1 MAGIQKS
8 LKELLKYPSA
18 VVGLILTLLMIAL
31 AVYALIAIPYD
42 EAVRLWRG
50 GEGVWYTS
58 PRIAQPIWTN
68 WFSATKQPESF
79 AMKISDENVTRVD
92 GLSSSGFKE
101 IQITYDFD
109 YQADGFPSELALYFA
124 TTPGEKEPFVSVT
137 WLTPDGREIEVVD
150 MGLGVTETYF
160 LDQDT
165 RLTRRL
171 GRREADV
178 GLFLPPD
185 TDPEIHAS
193 ELEPL
198 KGPYQMV
205 INGRT
210 FEEGSDIIEA
220 EFVLYGKVSG
230 MAGTDHH
237 RRDLMISLIWGAPI
251 ALSFGLLASL
261 GISIFTII
269 ISAVGTWFGGLVD
282 SLIQRATEVNLT
294 LPFLSILIMVGTF
307 YSKSLWVILGVTVL
321 LSIFGAQIKAYRAIF
336 LQVKESTYI
345 EAAQA
350 YGASNMRIIFR
361 YLIPRIIP
369 LIIPN
374 LVLSVPTF
382 VFLEATLAQLGLGD
396 PVLPTWGKVIYDAA
410 ANAAVYNGQYY
421 WILEP
426 AILLSITGLAFALVG
441 FSLDRIF
448 NPRLRTLE

>member
-8 LKELLKYPSA
+8 LKELLNYPSA
-18 VVGLILTLLMIAL
+18 VVGLVLTLLMIIL
-31 AVYALIAIPYD
+31 ATYALIDIPYS

-50 GEGVWYTS
+50 GEGVWYKS
-58 PRIAQPIWTN
+58 PRTAQPVWTN
-68 WFSATKQPESF
+68 WFSDTKQPASF
-79 AMKISDENVTRVD
+79 SMKIANGSRVD
-92 GLSSSGFKE
+92 SVSSSGFKD
-101 IQITYDFD
+101 ILITYTFD
-109 YQADGFPSELALYFA
+109 YEADGFPSEMAIYFA
-124 TTPGEKEPFVSVT
+124 SEFTEKEPFVSVT
-137 WLTPDGREIEVVD
+137 WITPDGRELPVVD
-150 MGLGVTETYF
+150 MSLSTTETYF

-165 RLTRRL
+165 RLTRKL

-178 GLFLPPD
+178 GLFIPPD

-193 ELEPL
+193 QL
-198 KGPYQMV
+198 KPIKGTYQMV
-205 INGRT
+205 IKGST
-210 FEEGSDIIEA
+210 FEKDSDILEA
-220 EFVLYGKVSG
+220 EFVFYGKVAG
-230 MAGTDHH
+230 LAGTDHH
-237 RRDLMISLIWGAPI
+237 RRDLMISLLWGAPI

-261 GISIFTII
+261 GISIFTIVI
-269 ISAVGTWFGGLVD
+269 AATGTWFGGLVD
-282 SLIQRATEVNLT
+282 GLIQRATEVNLT
-294 LPFLSILIMVGTF
+294 LPFLSILIMIGTF
-307 YSKSLWVILGVTVL
+307 YSKSLWVMLGATVL

-350 YGASNMRIIFR
+350 YGASNMRIIFL

-410 ANAAVYNGQYY
+410 ANGAVYNGQFY

-426 AILLSITGLAFALVG
+426 AVLLSITGLAFALVG

>member
-1 MAGIQKS
+1 MAGLQKS
-8 LKELLKYPSA
+8 LKELLNYPSA
-18 VVGLILTLLMIAL
+18 VVGLVLTTLMIIL
-31 AVYALIAIPYD
+31 AIYALVTIPYD

-50 GEGVWYTS
+50 GQGVWYTS
-58 PRIAQPIWTN
+58 PRTAQPVWTN
-68 WFSATKQPESF
+68 FFSEKKQPESF
-79 AMKISDENVTRVD
+79 SMKIADAERVD
-92 GLSSSGFKE
+92 SVSSSGFKD
-101 IQITYDFD
+101 IQITYTFD
-109 YQADGFPSELALYFA
+109 YQADGFPSELAIYFESYSS
-124 TTPGEKEPFVSVT
+124 EKEPFASIT
-137 WLTPDGREIEVVD
+137 WITPDNRDLEVVD
-150 MGLGVTETYF
+150 MSLGETETYF
-160 LDQDT
+160 MDQDT

-185 TDPEIHAS
+185 TDPEIHYR
-193 ELEPL
+193 ELTPM
-198 KGPYQMV
+198 KGTYQMV
-205 INGRT
+205 ISGRT
-210 FEEGSDIIEA
+210 FEEDSDILEA
-220 EFVLYGKVSG
+220 EFVLYGKVAG
-230 MAGTDHH
+230 IAGTDHH
-237 RRDLMISLIWGAPI
+237 RRDLMVSLLWGAPI
-251 ALSFGLLASL
+251 ALSFGLLASI

-269 ISAVGTWFGGLVD
+269 IAAIGTWFGGLVD
-282 SLIQRATEVNLT
+282 GLIQRATEVNLT
-294 LPFLSILIMVGTF
+294 LPFLSILIMIGTF
-307 YSKSLWVILGVTVL
+307 YSKSLWVMLGVTVL

-350 YGASNMRIIFR
+350 YGASNMRIIFL

-410 ANAAVYNGQYY
+410 ANSAVYNGQFY

-426 AILLSITGLAFALVG
+426 AILLSITGLAFAMVG
-441 FSLDRIF
+441 FSLDRVF

>member
-1 MAGIQKS
+1 MAGIRKS
-8 LKELLKYPSA
+8 LKELLNYPSA
-18 VVGLILTLLMIAL
+18 VVGLALTLMMIAL
-31 AVYALIAIPYD
+31 AIYALITIPYS

-50 GEGVWYTS
+50 GQGVWYTS
-58 PRIAQPIWTN
+58 PRTAQPIWTN
-68 WFSATKQPESF
+68 WFSDKKQPETLV
-79 AMKISDENVTRVD
+79 MKIADGTRVD
-92 GLSSSGFKE
+92 TVSASGFKDTE
-101 IQITYDFD
+101 IIYAFD
-109 YQADGFPSELALYFA
+109 YQADGFPSEMAIYFE
-124 TTPGEKEPFVSVT
+124 TVTSDKEPFASVT
-137 WLTPDGREIEVVD
+137 WVTPDGRELQVVD
-150 MGLGVTETYF
+150 MSLGTTETYF

-165 RLTRRL
+165 RLTRKL

-185 TDPEIHAS
+185 TDPEIHQDD
-193 ELEPL
+193 LEPL
-198 KGPYQMV
+198 KGTYQM
-205 INGRT
+205 IIRGRT
-210 FEEGSDIIEA
+210 FEEGSDILEA
-220 EFVLYGKVSG
+220 EFIMYGKVSG
-230 MAGTDHH
+230 WAGTDHH
-237 RRDLMISLIWGAPI
+237 RRDLMVSLLWGAPI
-251 ALSFGLLASL
+251 ALSFGLLASI

-269 ISAVGTWFGGLVD
+269 IAAIGTWFGGLVD
-282 SLIQRATEVNLT
+282 GLIQRITEVNLT
-294 LPFLSILIMVGTF
+294 LPFLSILIMIGTF
-307 YSKSLWVILGVTVL
+307 YSKSLWVMLGATVL

-350 YGASNMRIIFR
+350 YGASNMRIIFL

-410 ANAAVYNGQYY
+410 ANGAVYNGQFY

-426 AILLSITGLAFALVG
+426 AVLLSITGLAFALVG
-441 FSLDRIF
+441 FSLDRVF